1 MVVFFIL
8 TLLVTQLSAEAVEP
22 EEPDI
27 VLPEIILQ
35 VEDLVVENVEAE
47 LPEVRDLFP
56 PEREA
61 PLPEEGELTVEEPVL
76 PLSAPSGIEESLP
89 GTEPGLIAD
98 AILGAGS
105 LNHLYSSISLYQMG
119 VEPRFK
125 LKFLHETLDG
135 FAGHDQG
142 SGYNFRED
150 FLWGGVK
157 FKLGNLSLDSSGEFH
172 DIERGFQG
180 KSNFTSRIFRAGQ
193 GKVEA
198 EYPLGER
205 LWLLGNLEA
214 GFFSRLLTGSS
225 AQEATE
231 ILAAPEL
238 SLELRLGK
246 SRLGLRSLYKY
257 GYLLENDES
266 VVTRMEL
273 EGYFGVDFQPQ
284 LRVEGSGGWF
294 WNNALGNL
302 FPFAL
307 TLSGALFDVLS
318 FRLSGGYRI
327 EHIDY
332 RLIFE
337 DYDLVEIPESLSDNH
352 GWYSDLNL
360 SYSLSPQFSLLGEG
374 NLSWNRAMVDP
385 YADPTKDS
393 GYDPDSGLFPFRQVD
408 AVGFYSRIGIRW
420 HPLSVLGLSSNWE
433 MEWLDYPGFTP
444 QYKIRLEAEVK
455 ERLGKWGGNGYLQQQ
470 DWPGSQLP
478 LMGISGFYKLSGTI
492 KLILEIEDIL
502 ALFQNDPRTIW
513 YPYQEP
519 GFYGIVKVQILL

>member
-1 MVVFFIL
+1 MAVLFIL
-8 TLLVTQLSAEAVEP
+8 CLLVTQLSAEAVEP

-27 VLPEIILQ
+27 VLPEVILQ
-35 VEDLVVENVEAE
+35 VADLVVENVEAE
-47 LPEVRDLFP
+47 LPEETDLFP

-61 PLPEEGELTVEEPVL
+61 PLPEEGELTVEEPAM
-76 PLSAPSGIEESLP
+76 PLFTPSGIEESLP
-89 GTEPGLIAD
+89 ATEPGLIAEG
-98 AILGAGS
+98 ILGAGS

-157 FKLGNLSLDSSGEFH
+157 FELGHLSLDSSGEFH

-180 KSNFTSRIFRAGQ
+180 KGTFTSRIFRAGQ
-193 GKVEA
+193 GELEA

-205 LWLLGNLEA
+205 LWVLGNIQA
-214 GFFSRLLTGSS
+214 GFFSRLLTGSN
-225 AQEATE
+225 AQEATQ

-238 SLELRLGK
+238 SLELRLEK
-246 SRLGLRSLYKY
+246 SRLGLRSRYKY
-257 GYLLENDES
+257 SSLLENQDTM
-266 VVTRMEL
+266 VHRTEL

-284 LRVEGSGGWF
+284 LRVDGSGGWF
-294 WNNALGNL
+294 WSDALGNL

-307 TLSGALFDVLS
+307 NFSGALFDLLS
-318 FRLSGGYRI
+318 FHLGGGYRI

-332 RLIFE
+332 RLIFQ
-337 DYDLVEIPESLSDNH
+337 DYDLVETPERLSDNH
-352 GWYSDLNL
+352 GWYSGLNL
-360 SYSLSPQFSLLGEG
+360 SYSLSPQLSLLGGG
-374 NLSWNRAMVDP
+374 NLSWNSAMVDP
-385 YADPTKDS
+385 YIDAAEVSGIDPV
-393 GYDPDSGLFPFRQVD
+393 SGLFPFRQVD
-408 AVGFYSRIGIRW
+408 AVAFSSRIGLRW
-420 HPLSVLGLSSNWE
+420 HPLSVLGLGGSWE

-455 ERLGKWGGNGYLQQQ
+455 ERLGKWGGNGYLLQQN
-470 DWPGSQLP
+470 WPGSQLP

-519 GFYGIVKVQILL
+519 GFYGIVKVQISL

>member
-1 MVVFFIL
+1 MVVLFIL
-8 TLLVTQLSAEAVEP
+8 SLLVTQLSAQAVEP

-27 VLPEIILQ
+27 VLPEVILQ
-35 VEDLVVENVEAE
+35 VADLVVENVEAE
-47 LPEVRDLFP
+47 LPEETDLFP

-61 PLPEEGELTVEEPVL
+61 PLPEEGELTVEEPAQ
-76 PLSAPSGIEESLP
+76 PLSTPSGIEESLP
-89 GTEPGLIAD
+89 ATEPGLIAEG
-98 AILGAGS
+98 ILGAGS
-105 LNHLYSSISLYQMG
+105 LDHLYGSISLYQMG

-135 FAGHDQG
+135 FGGHEQG

-157 FKLGNLSLDSSGEFH
+157 FKVGNLLLDSSGEFH

-180 KSNFTSRIFRAGQ
+180 KGTFTSRIFRAGQ
-193 GKVEA
+193 GEVEA

-214 GFFSRLLTGSS
+214 GFFSRLLTGSD
-225 AQEATE
+225 AQETTE
-231 ILAAPEL
+231 ILVAPEL
-238 SLELRLGK
+238 SLELRSGK
-246 SRLGLRSLYKY
+246 NRLGLSSLYKY
-257 GYLLENDES
+257 SSLLEDDES
-266 VVTRMEL
+266 VVTRLEL
-273 EGYFGVDFQPQ
+273 EGYFGVDFLPQ

-294 WNNALGNL
+294 WNNELGNF

-318 FRLSGGYRI
+318 FGLSGGYRI

-332 RLIFE
+332 RLIFQ
-337 DYDLVEIPESLSDNH
+337 DYDLVESPESLSDNH
-352 GWYSDLNL
+352 GWYSDLNI
-360 SYSLSPQFSLLGEG
+360 SYSLSPQLSLLGG
-374 NLSWNRAMVDP
+374 GSLSWNKAMVDP
-385 YADPTKDS
+385 YADPTKDL
-393 GYDPDSGLFPFRQVD
+393 GIDQDSGLFPFRQVD
-408 AVGFYSRIGIRW
+408 ADRFSSRIGLRW
-420 HPLSVLGLSSNWE
+420 YPLSVLGLSGSWE
-433 MEWLDYPGFTP
+433 MEWLDHPGFTP

-455 ERLGKWGGNGYLQQQ
+455 ERLGKWGGNGYLLQQ

-513 YPYQEP
+513 YPYEEP
-519 GFYGIVKVQILL
+519 GFYGIVKVQISL

>member
-1 MVVFFIL
+1 MVVLLIL
-8 TLLVTQLSAEAVEP
+8 SLLVTQLSAEAIEP

-27 VLPEIILQ
+27 VLPEVILQ
-35 VEDLVVENVEAE
+35 VADLVVENVEAE
-47 LPEVRDLFP
+47 LPEEAELFP

-61 PLPEEGELTVEEPVL
+61 PLPEEGELTVEEPVM
-76 PLSAPSGIEESLP
+76 PLSVPSGIEESSSAA
-89 GTEPGLIAD
+89 EPGLIAEG
-98 AILGAGS
+98 ILGAGS

-142 SGYNFRED
+142 SGYDFRED

-157 FKLGNLSLDSSGEFH
+157 FELGDLSLDTSGEFH
-172 DIERGFQG
+172 DIEKGFQG
-180 KSNFTSRIFRAGQ
+180 EGTFTSRIFRAGQ
-193 GKVEA
+193 GEVEA

-205 LWLLGNLEA
+205 LWVLGNIQA
-214 GFFSRLLTGSS
+214 GFFSRLLTGSDAEES
-225 AQEATE
+225 TE
-231 ILAAPEL
+231 ILVAPEL
-238 SLELRLGK
+238 SLELRLAK

-257 GYLLENDES
+257 SSLLENDES

-273 EGYFGVDFQPQ
+273 EGYFGVDFLPQ

-294 WNNALGNL
+294 WSDALGNL

-307 TLSGALFDVLS
+307 NLSGALFDVLS
-318 FRLSGGYRI
+318 FSLSGGYRI

-332 RLIFE
+332 RLIFQ
-337 DYDLVEIPESLSDNH
+337 DYDLVEAPGSLSDNY

-360 SYSLSPQFSLLGEG
+360 SYSLSPQFSLLGGG
-374 NLSWNRAMVDP
+374 NLSWNSAMVDP
-385 YADPTKDS
+385 YADPAEVS
-393 GYDPDSGLFPFRQVD
+393 GYDPNSGLFPFRQVD
-408 AVGFYSRIGIRW
+408 ANSFSSRIGLRW
-420 HPLSVLGLSSNWE
+420 HPLSVLGLSGSWE
-433 MEWLDYPGFTP
+433 MEWLDHPGFTP
-444 QYKIRLEAEVK
+444 QYKIRLEAEIK
-455 ERLGKWGGNGYLQQQ
+455 ERLGKWGGNGYLLLQ
-470 DWPGSQLP
+470 DWPDSQLP

-492 KLILEIEDIL
+492 KLILEFEDIL

-519 GFYGIVKVQILL
+519 GFYGIAKVQISL